1 MKYSFNSRGTSVP
14 DAYVEEL
21 KSSNIM
27 KTEEAAKIIHDHNE
41 LLNEHFK
48 KTDTY
53 QPQQQNL
60 KSNWKNMVQP
70 SNAVTVWDTG
80 LPADILKYVGAR
92 SVKYPDD
99 FNLHQHLKKTQEDA
113 RLKKLISGSS
123 IDWGLAEAL
132 AIGSLLYQ
140 GTFILKIFLVRFLV
154 KYVSTYVKMN
164 LLMKLIK
171 K

>member
-1 MKYSFNSRGTSVP
+1 MP

-140 GTFILKIFLVRFLV
+140 GTFILKIFLNKNSSEILV
-154 KYVSTYVKMN
+154 NTK
-164 LLMKLIK
+164 
-171 K
+171 

>member
-1 MKYSFNSRGTSVP
+1 MP

-27 KTEEAAKIIHDHNE
+27 KIEEAAKIIHDHNE

-92 SVKYPDD
+92 SVKYPED

-132 AIGSLLYQ
+132 ALGSLLYQ
-140 GTFILKIFLVRFLV
+140 GKIHSALKL
-154 KYVSTYVKMN
+154 
-164 LLMKLIK
+164 
-171 K
+171 